1 MTQQLQNSPPGRQIP
16 HMNQLQLNP
25 EETTRLN
32 NKPAEKLW
40 KQQAA
45 TVTSGTVLWQVSLN
59 GAVTTG

>member
-1 MTQQLQNSPPGRQIP
+1 
-16 HMNQLQLNP
+16 MNQLQLNP